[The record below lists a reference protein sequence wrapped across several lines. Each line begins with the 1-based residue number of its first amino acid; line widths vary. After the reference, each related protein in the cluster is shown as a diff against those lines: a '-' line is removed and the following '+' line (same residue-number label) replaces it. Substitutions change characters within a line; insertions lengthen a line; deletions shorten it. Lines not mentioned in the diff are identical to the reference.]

1 MGLPLIYPKVQ
12 FFDLNGDPLIGGKLL
27 TKVVGGGADKITY
40 SDAALTTPN
49 TNPIILDSRGEA
61 SVFAGSGEIFWLRLT
76 DANDVTIWTKDEV
89 AIPLGS
95 IADGSITTAKL
106 ATGAVTTAKLG
117 DLSVTLAK
125 IATELVNSHTDVTMV
140 TADDRVFI
148 TDASD
153 SNKNKKALLP
163 AATEALK
170 GIAQIATAAQV
181 LAGTDDTAFVT
192 AKKIADALGGTR
204 TSVATTSG
212 TSIDFTGLPAHARFI
227 LMPLSAVSVS
237 SNSAVVVQIGDS
249 GGIEAADYAG
259 SVGGH
264 DPTTLIVTNFSAS
277 FQIDTSGAAGAI
289 RHGLVILV
297 NLTGNTWVCLAGIG
311 RSDTN
316 RVEIAMGS
324 KTLSATLDRVRLT
337 TGGGADTFD
346 GGNAGI
352 LWI

>member
-12 FFDLNGDPLIGGKLL
+12 FFDINGDPLVGGKLL

-181 LAGTDDTAFVT
+181 LAGTDDLAFVT
-192 AKKIADALGGTR
+192 PLKLATAVSGTR
-204 TSVATTSG
+204 STSPTTSG
-212 TSIDFTGLPAHARFI
+212 TSVTFTGIPASATRITI
-227 LMPLSAVSVS
+227 LFDAVS
-237 SNSAVVVQIGDS
+237 SNSNGVAFLQIGDA
-249 GGIEAADYAG
+249 GGIEASGYAG
-259 SVGGH
+259 RIMGLNGELFHEVAFSTAFAIEIAGDASRARYGSVVLEHIGSNAWVATISVAGVGGAAQC
-264 DPTTLIVTNFSAS
+264 V
-277 FQIDTSGAAGAI
+277 SGA
-289 RHGLVILV
+289 
-297 NLTGNTWVCLAGIG
+297 
-311 RSDTN
+311 
-316 RVEIAMGS
+316 GS
-324 KTLSATLDRVRLT
+324 KTLTDTLTQVKFAI
-337 TGGGADTFD
+337 GSDTLD
-346 GGNAGI
+346 GGNITAF
-352 LWI
+352 WE